1 MSLTAEILSTIP
13 GNPLAGLDRAD
24 RLWQQ
29 LREGGS
35 TPPQV
40 IYESSQMAAIAPD
53 PSLGLAADGIAAEAT
68 EDVIQAAIQA
78 DVVVLGG
85 TLGIVLATALAQ
97 GGARV
102 ALVERGRLQGRDQE
116 WNISRSELAVLVDRG
131 LLSAEELASVIGSE
145 FNPVR
150 IAFAGGPDRW
160 VRDVLNLGVSPAKLV
175 AILRAKFLAAGGIL
189 LEQTQFETL
198 TIHPDRAIVQARAIG
213 AVAPGA
219 GGAGGGAA
227 FSDWA
232 SEGEPIVLAAR
243 LVLDAM
249 GHQSPIVR
257 QTRGPAQPD
266 GVCLVVGTCAT
277 GYPANDT
284 ADLIAT
290 TTGIDQQR
298 QYFWEAFPA
307 GNSRTTYLFC
317 YGDAHPSRPSL
328 REVFDDYFRL
338 LPAYQGLDSLAGLKF
353 QRALFGVFPAF
364 RNSPLRPPVDRLL
377 FVGDS
382 SGLQSP
388 LSFGGFGA
396 LLRHLDRLLSGI
408 ETALQTDRL
417 DRAHLSLLLPY
428 QPNLSVTW
436 LFQQAMRVGVGQQ
449 LPPDRINRLLDAV
462 FGEMAAAGDRVLRP
476 FLQDV
481 VQFPALSV
489 TLARVA
495 IAHPLLVA
503 QLIPQLGLPSLVG
516 WMRHYLALGL
526 YHAGDRLALSG
537 DEPRRSAWRYG
548 SGNDWHG

>member
-13 GNPLAGLDRAD
+13 GNPLAGLDHAD

-29 LREGGS
+29 LREGVAP
-35 TPPQV
+35 PPQV
-40 IYESSQMAAIAPD
+40 LYKSSQTAAIP
-53 PSLGLAADGIAAEAT
+53 ADSAVGMA
-68 EDVIQAAIQA
+68 V

-102 ALVERGRLQGRDQE
+102 ALVERGRLQGRDQD

-131 LLSAEELASVIGSE
+131 LLTADELASAIGSE

-160 VRDVLNLGVSPAKLV
+160 VRDVLNLGVSPARLI
-175 AILRAKFLAAGGIL
+175 AILRAKFLAAGGLL
-189 LEQTQFETL
+189 LENTQFETL
-198 TIHPDRAIVQARAIG
+198 TIHPDRAIVQARAIKI
-213 AVAPGA
+213 ATPGA

-227 FSDWA
+227 FGDWIA
-232 SEGEPIVLAAR
+232 QDEPIVLTAR

-257 QTRGPAQPD
+257 QTRGTTRPD
-266 GVCLVVGTCAT
+266 GVCLVVGTCAS
-277 GYPANDT
+277 GYPHNDT

-290 TTGIDQQR
+290 TTGIDNQR

-307 GNSRTTYLFC
+307 GTSRTTYLFC

-328 REVFDDYFRL
+328 REVFDDYFQL
-338 LPAYQGLDSLAGLKF
+338 LPAYQGLESLAGLTF

-364 RNSPLRPPVDRLL
+364 RNSPLQPPVDRLL
-377 FVGDS
+377 FIGDS

-396 LLRHLDRLLSGI
+396 LLRHLDRLLTGI
-408 ETALQTDRL
+408 ETALKTDQL
-417 DRAHLSLLLPY
+417 NLSALAALLPY

-436 LFQQAMRVGVGQQ
+436 LFQQAMRVGVNQQ

-462 FGEMAAAGDRVLRP
+462 FGEMAAAGDQVLRP

-481 VQFPALSV
+481 VQFPALSL

-526 YHAGDRLALSG
+526 YHMGDRWAWQT
-537 DEPRRSAWRYG
+537 DEPQRSAWRYG